1 MFSLSAIY
9 RPRFQK
15 VVLIFLFLFLSV
27 ALIITWNTPA
37 TGYEA
42 SIYSSTPLILW
53 VSLIASVIAGITLV
67 VVSVMKRELEQNS
80 LWKIGFLLVFMS
92 YAVCLALFII
102 RGYYMW
108 CMAGDPATH
117 IGYIK
122 EIINVGHIP
131 GVVIYPI
138 IHIYLSEIV
147 FFTGLDLVFL
157 HKLMPLIFSTLFIL
171 YMYIFAKT
179 VFSNTAAALLVGVIS
194 CTIFRTDFYLNLIP
208 NGLSSLLLPLALFV
222 IFKYLYQRDL
232 VWAIP
237 LSILVILYPV
247 FHPVPTMFIGLVFL
261 TLWISHIIPEIV
273 RCIRKRKVT
282 IPDLKNYRFKL
293 ILPLLVMLTWFTFW
307 ISSFRIWDNTVRS
320 IFQTIFSEGTSSESM
335 DLMDTISYA
344 QGYGY
349 SVIEIGIKQYGVVMI
364 LFALSILAVLLLL
377 RNLYHGRYN
386 RSLLSLL
393 GPFGVLSIV
402 MPVLFLFDLPFNAF
416 RFLHAFMILMSIL
429 SAYALYYILRY
440 KRGFSLLGRTSFAA
454 VLVIMVISGLFLGS
468 LLTLYPSPYN
478 LGTSYQ
484 NTQSEVVGMEYVYD
498 HRDVTTPLTGI
509 TIAPGRFAGALL
521 TPGERAIQRLPTYLN
536 DQNRVPWHFGYDNHS
551 SLSSIYDRETD
562 LVINQRDKVLYTN
575 IFPDMA
581 QHRFTNQDFE
591 QLKIDPGVE
600 AVYSNGEFDFFK
612 VTMMI

>member
-1 MFSLSAIY
+1 
-9 RPRFQK
+9 
-15 VVLIFLFLFLSV
+15 
-27 ALIITWNTPA
+27 
-37 TGYEA
+37 
-42 SIYSSTPLILW
+42 
-53 VSLIASVIAGITLV
+53 
-67 VVSVMKRELEQNS
+67 
-80 LWKIGFLLVFMS
+80 
-92 YAVCLALFII
+92 
-102 RGYYMW
+102 
-108 CMAGDPATH
+108 
-117 IGYIK
+117 
-122 EIINVGHIP
+122 
-131 GVVIYPI
+131 
-138 IHIYLSEIV
+138 
-147 FFTGLDLVFL
+147 
-157 HKLMPLIFSTLFIL
+157 
-171 YMYIFAKT
+171 
-179 VFSNTAAALLVGVIS
+179 
-194 CTIFRTDFYLNLIP
+194 
-208 NGLSSLLLPLALFV
+208 
-222 IFKYLYQRDL
+222 
-232 VWAIP
+232 
-237 LSILVILYPV
+237 
-247 FHPVPTMFIGLVFL
+247 
-261 TLWISHIIPEIV
+261 
-273 RCIRKRKVT
+273 
-282 IPDLKNYRFKL
+282 
-293 ILPLLVMLTWFTFW
+293 
-307 ISSFRIWDNTVRS
+307 
-320 IFQTIFSEGTSSESM
+320 M

-562 LVINQRDKVLYTN
+562 LVITQRDKVLYTD